1 MSHEKC
7 KAIMFFFLGWIFGA
21 VIFGVLLCAGGVAG
35 SEICTGKR
43 TEIYADRSTDV
54 ESFGERTF
62 AGIEEL
68 AGKIDSAGNK
78 TAECITELTECLTEF
93 GELKDDC
100 DRIEEA
106 GTGIEITVEGLE
118 ERILD
123 CLQILGVSEE
133 DEELLDGYGL
143 ELYDPGGR

>member
-7 KAIMFFFLGWIFGA
+7 KAIMFFCLGGIFGA
-21 VIFGVLLCAGGVAG
+21 VVFGVLLCAGGVAG

-54 ESFGERTF
+54 ESLGERTF

-68 AGKIDSAGNK
+68 AGKIDSAGNE
-78 TAECITELTECLTEF
+78 TAECITELTECLTKF

-100 DRIEEA
+100 DRIAEA
-106 GTGIEITVEGLE
+106 GTGIEITVDGLE
-118 ERILD
+118 ERILV
-123 CLQILGVSEE
+123 CLQILGAPEE
-133 DEELLDGYGL
+133 DEELLEGNGFGF
-143 ELYDPGGR
+143 YDPGGQ